1 MEVEKYKKLIKET
14 VISPLKEILKE
25 LKRDCGYTS
34 FSVWICEVILTS
46 YIKRLN
52 KVTNPSDEEILK
64 IVKKAVLSLNK
75 LNDSTQ
81 GCLIDTEVR
90 EAIYEIIQNSAIDCG
105 LKNYDEDITE
115 EWRDW

>member
-1 MEVEKYKKLIKET
+1 MDINKYNELIKET

-34 FSVWICEVILTS
+34 FSVWICKVILTS

-52 KVTNPSDEEILK
+52 KAKNPSDEDILK
-64 IVKKAVLSLNK
+64 IVKRAVISLNR
-75 LNDSTQ
+75 LNNTTQ

-105 LKNYDEDITE
+105 LKNYNEDITE